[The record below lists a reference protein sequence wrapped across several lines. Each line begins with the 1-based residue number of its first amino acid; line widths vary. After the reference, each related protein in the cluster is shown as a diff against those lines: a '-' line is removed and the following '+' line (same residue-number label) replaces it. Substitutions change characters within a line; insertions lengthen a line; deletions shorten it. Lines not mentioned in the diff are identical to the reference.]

1 MSKPLIEIV
10 KHIRETET
18 SLARQS
24 IADVA
29 ANSGDGYNVKYL
41 EYTIEFYVNVN
52 EGWIKPLNLNPSVGQ
67 LVTFYERGSDEV
79 DRIWPKMAGLYFVLV
94 DRSTKWTKYQLFE
107 FAAYTGDVKVPR
119 SGETPAYRYL
129 IFTAY
134 CRATQG
140 GGFAFGNQIYLKLPD
155 LTGRTVG
162 TVSFPM
168 ATPDTFAVTARV
180 DGHLITINAEDH
192 SLLRPGFYHWQVE
205 QADDGSGTNAQT
217 LIYGPGDL
225 PALVGIS
232 PGVTKYYRVRSVSI
246 LGDLS
251 AWTAYTSAVYNVVP
265 ALPTWVSHTYRLDGH
280 FVTWSH
286 PLPSSVNYF
295 TMYRNT
301 SASASGAT
309 VVGTAPRDSTS
320 YLIPYAAGGNYFGL
334 KAVGYAGTDAGIAW
348 FGPYNLTP
356 TTPVQTV
363 NKTVINWLVTW
374 PLISNAVS
382 YEVQGATSSGGAGA
396 KLVATIP
403 QPVGVTTVAAQITRE
418 AGYSYFRVRALG
430 WDGSASSY
438 SAWATDTNAPATPT
452 LSKVTED
459 NNQVTIFL
467 STADTSHTAAGF
479 SHYIVQRADNASGT
493 NTTTVDSAAPYAP
506 ALTYP
511 VSLTGT
517 VKYYRLTAVDV
528 AGNQSA
534 ASSWMA
540 SVYSREPSV
549 KDYFDGYGGTATS
562 PLESLYWLQIAAM
575 EDYETWG
582 AGTLVTS
589 DAGVYPV
596 EGAKMVKVNASAS
609 TAPFPNAYRS
619 GVLDLSQDGRFTN
632 NDYITVWW
640 TQTAL
645 EAPTSSGVNA
655 GISFVDSAL
664 KRAYVTLPS
673 SGYVAVKR
681 SDFTVESG
689 FNWSN
694 IINWGVWFHELTSP
708 PLTGPTAATAVF
720 DDLRIVKADP
730 SNATTYNDTGGVWQ
744 ATMIATSEPNSG
756 EWHIYPGNRSG
767 EPAKPF
773 SVGQIIEHNYH
784 SLYYVKNSSITTG
797 TVQVG
802 LHKKTTGYAGIA
814 FFISDTTLNSF
825 DMYIVWV
832 SGTALEIRRFVN
844 GGGYYPPQVTVTLP
858 ATSEGKMF
866 WLGVDLREYTSDPGR
881 LKVYTSETEG
891 NLIQASN
898 LRISWK
904 DPTPI
909 TPSGKVGVI
918 TWSSIARFFDF
929 TAGSPAHAEVADL
942 SKTVDGPMV
951 DGVDGSKRVFF
962 SAASHELM
970 YSTDRTTWWYS
981 RNHFNWTTVLDDFVS
996 GANYCSYD
1004 PALWAGWQT
1013 DSGFST
1019 PLTVTSRRSLLSPYW
1034 SSGTNTAAFLKYIWT
1049 VPGTPG
1055 YSAFPFKAVVPG
1067 FAGANVNGSYAGLY
1081 LDDYNGSVRTN
1092 WIAYV
1097 LRYNTGPVMEL
1108 VRINN
1113 GTATVMKTFNDWFGD
1128 FSLFWT
1134 SFSSAWSSWTMSLYF
1149 STHNLFQVPTG
1160 SSITGLT
1167 WTPTRGGLV
1176 FYVNGSATSG
1186 TIFAVDFVGNP

>member
-265 ALPTWVSHTYRLDGH
+265 ALPTWVSHTYQAGGH

-286 PLPSSVNYF
+286 PEPASVNYF
-295 TMYRNT
+295 TLYRNT
-301 SASASGAT
+301 SASAGGAT
-309 VVGTAPRDSTS
+309 IVATIPRDSTS

-348 FGPYNLTP
+348 TAQYNPTP
-356 TTPVQTV
+356 ATPVQTV
-363 NKTVINWLVTW
+363 NKTAVNWLVTW
-374 PLISNAVS
+374 PLISIAVS

-418 AGYSYFRVRALG
+418 AGYSYFRVRAIG

-438 SAWATDTNAPATPT
+438 TAWATDTNAPATPT

-534 ASSWMA
+534 ATAWMA

-549 KDYFDGYGGTATS
+549 KDYFDGYGGGKLS
-562 PLESLYWLQIAAM
+562 PLESLYWLQLEQFENASDWASDGSGVATNAATN
-575 EDYETWG
+575 Y
-582 AGTLVTS
+582 
-589 DAGVYPV
+589 V
-596 EGAKMVKVNASAS
+596 EGARGVNFTNNASFNYDGNF
-609 TAPFPNAYRS
+609 TKN
-619 GVLDLSQDGRFTN
+619 VTLDLSSDGRFTD
-632 NDYITVWW
+632 NDYICVS
-640 TQTAL
+640 L
-645 EAPTSSGVNA
+645 YL
-655 GISFVDSAL
+655 SA
-664 KRAYVTLPS
+664 PS
-673 SGYVAVKR
+673 SNLFVGFYTSAGSPLPNAYYAGLGSCAAGWNFVKVKKG
-681 SDFTVESG
+681 DFTSNG
-689 FNWSN
+689 TPDWSN
-694 IINWGVWFHELTSP
+694 ITKLMIGCAIPGGGNVT
-708 PLTGPTAATAVF
+708 F

-730 SNATTYNDTGGVWQ
+730 SDATTYNDTGGVWIFSKLWAVQ
-744 ATMIATSEPNSG
+744 PYG
-756 EWHIYPGNRSG
+756 EWHIYPGNRAG
-767 EPAKPF
+767 EPAKNF
-773 SVGQIIEHNYH
+773 SLGQIVDHDYWNIAYID
-784 SLYYVKNSSITTG
+784 NSKIVSG

-802 LHKKTTGYAGIA
+802 LYKKTTGYAGIL
-814 FFISDTTLNSF
+814 FYVNDLTLDSF
-825 DMYIVWV
+825 DSYAAVV
-832 SGTALEIRRFVN
+832 SGTSLEIRKFAN
-844 GGGYYPPQVTVTLP
+844 GVGNIIASVTLSS
-858 ATSEGKMF
+858 TSEGKLF
-866 WLGVDLREYTSDPGR
+866 WLGVDLREYASDPGR
-881 LKVYTSETEG
+881 IKIYTSESEG

-898 LRISWK
+898 LRISYK
-904 DPTPI
+904 DTSPLPA
-909 TPSGKVGVI
+909 GGEVGVV
-918 TWSSIARFFDF
+918 TRSSNTRFFDF
-929 TAGSPAHAEVADL
+929 TAGSPAHAEVADVARAL
-942 SKTVDGPMV
+942 DGPMI
-951 DGVDGSKRVFF
+951 DG
-962 SAASHELM
+962 
-970 YSTDRTTWWYS
+970 
-981 RNHFNWTTVLDDFVS
+981 
-996 GANYCSYD
+996 
-1004 PALWAGWQT
+1004 Q
-1013 DSGFST
+1013 
-1019 PLTVTSRRSLLSPYW
+1019 
-1034 SSGTNTAAFLKYIWT
+1034 
-1049 VPGTPG
+1049 
-1055 YSAFPFKAVVPG
+1055 
-1067 FAGANVNGSYAGLY
+1067 NGSQRVYF
-1081 LDDYNGSVRTN
+1081 SVVGG
-1092 WIAYV
+1092 A
-1097 LRYNTGPVMEL
+1097 
-1108 VRINN
+1108 
-1113 GTATVMKTFNDWFGD
+1113 
-1128 FSLFWT
+1128 
-1134 SFSSAWSSWTMSLYF
+1134 LYF
-1149 STHNLFQVPTG
+1149 STDRVN
-1160 SSITGLT
+1160 
-1167 WTPTRGGLV
+1167 WT
-1176 FYVNGSATSG
+1176 A
-1186 TIFAVDFVGNP
+1186 A